1 MNIKEIKNKDKL
13 SIEWTVTI
21 PSTFVNLELDKK
33 YSELKNK
40 VNLPGFRPGKVPTE
54 IIKKRFGQK
63 AVSDVLDK
71 IIN

>member
-1 MNIKEIKNKDKL
+1 MTYVVWVQVPPPVPKVMNIKEIKNKDKL

-40 VNLPGFRPGKVPTE
+40 GKPSW
-54 IIKKRFGQK
+54 F
-63 AVSDVLDK
+63 
-71 IIN
+71 